1 MQVNMHEA
9 KSQLSA
15 LAEKVLEGER
25 VIIAKAGKPHLELIP
40 YQPKQAIR
48 KPGSFKGKI
57 WMADDFDETPQ
68 DLIDA
73 FEGSSK

>member
-15 LAEKVLEGER
+15 LGEKVLNGER
-25 VIIAKAGKPHLELIP
+25 VIIAKAGKPQLELIP
-40 YQPKQAIR
+40 YQPKQAER
-48 KPGSFKGKI
+48 MPGNYKGKI
-57 WMADDFDETPQ
+57 WIADDFEDTPQ

-73 FEGSSK
+73 FEGSCG